1 MSASIWTTPDRRRFY
16 LLSDSH
22 PPGPGDVQLRRL
34 DGATTTAIADELA
47 PFEISEEQAHRIARD
62 QLGETLEELNAGL
75 KERLGSLR
83 ASLTWDQ
90 HTPVAPDSPITPDA
104 APALLALLKALPGVI
119 AGSLAKDGD
128 QLDRAREKMAVL
140 QRRLGEAGID
150 LDERFG
156 GFPDRL
162 ASLRAAQPPVSD
174 KEEKADDRPPPS
186 ARD

>member
-1 MSASIWTTPDRRRFY
+1 MTASIWTTRAPRRFY
-16 LLSDSH
+16 LLSDTQ

-34 DGATTTAIADELA
+34 DGATTTAAADELA

-62 QLGETLEELNAGL
+62 QLGETLDELNAGL
-75 KERLGSLR
+75 KQRLGSLR
-83 ASLTWDQ
+83 ASLTRQQ

-119 AGSLAKDGD
+119 IGSLAKDGD
-128 QLDRAREKMAVL
+128 QLDRAREKMALL

-156 GFPDRL
+156 AFPDRL
-162 ASLRAAQPPVSD
+162 ASLREARPAAPKNDEQPP
-174 KEEKADDRPPPS
+174 RP
-186 ARD
+186 D